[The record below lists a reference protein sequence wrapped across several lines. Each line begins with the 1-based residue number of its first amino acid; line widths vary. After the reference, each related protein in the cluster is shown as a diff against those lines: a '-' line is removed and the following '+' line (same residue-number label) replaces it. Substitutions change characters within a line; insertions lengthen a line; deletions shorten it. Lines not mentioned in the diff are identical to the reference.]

1 MNCKLTEPKYLA
13 KIIFS
18 IMESTP
24 TWLLQSNIYIT
35 IDMIYE
41 DIIGKHK
48 SIRNYLASDFI
59 HIHRICRALFCLG
72 YHVSGSIH
80 TKTRDIVEMKNDS
93 FSFSYNVEENVY
105 LTRFKRKT
113 VNSS

>member
-1 MNCKLTEPKYLA
+1 MIKRLNEL
-13 KIIFS
+13 KINTNSILYITSFS

-48 SIRNYLASDFI
+48 SIRNYLASDF
-59 HIHRICRALFCLG
+59 
-72 YHVSGSIH
+72 
-80 TKTRDIVEMKNDS
+80 
-93 FSFSYNVEENVY
+93 
-105 LTRFKRKT
+105 
-113 VNSS
+113 